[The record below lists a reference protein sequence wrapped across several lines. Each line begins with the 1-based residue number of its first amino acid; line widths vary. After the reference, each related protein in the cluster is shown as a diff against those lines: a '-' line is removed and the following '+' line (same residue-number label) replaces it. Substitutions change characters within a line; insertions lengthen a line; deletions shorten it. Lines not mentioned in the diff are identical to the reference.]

1 MVGLESFNTAY
12 QRHRPSRSISEHPT
26 QLQPDDPDNNIVR
39 QQQREILT
47 EMSRNQGNCIVIDIK
62 INAVGTQ

>member
-1 MVGLESFNTAY
+1 MVGLESLDTAY
-12 QRHRPSRSISEHPT
+12 QRHRLSRSISEHPS
-26 QLQPDDPDNNIVR
+26 QLHQDDPDNDIVR

-47 EMSRNQGNCIVIDIK
+47 EMSKNQGNCIVIDIK